1 MTLLIVTGISHSNW
15 QYVAGAMQIPFTSVA
30 SEVQATLNNV
40 ANTASAKNVTDTVS
54 NIVKN
59 IEQDKPQ
66 IALVPNCAAH
76 LNELLKID
84 SLKVLVFYNDPEYSL
99 AQALSEKSLST
110 EEALASSQQWKQQL
124 DSAFAAYRKHKQNC
138 LLLNGQDVLGHNT
151 QSQTAIAEF
160 CEAEVKIN
168 KNVASVASDKL
179 LAAKLLLQEQDD
191 LFDFYDEIKSDA
203 PLFGEFT
210 VSGITSNTE
219 LCAMAM
225 GALQEHQ
232 TLRNKT
238 NKEIKEHASR
248 FESINAE
255 HQQTSK
261 QLAQTKNELESKQAA
276 LTAKEQQIQQLQ
288 KQNGELTAK
297 VPEIEQQK
305 EGLRS
310 QVAKL
315 SEEQNQKTQQLTQAQ
330 QELESKQ
337 AALTANEQQVQQLQ
351 KHNGELSAK
360 VPELEQQRDG
370 LKSQVAKLSE
380 EQNQKTQQLTKS
392 QQELESKQAA
402 LSTKEQQI
410 QQLQKHNGEL
420 SAKVPELEQQREG
433 LKSQVAKLS
442 EDQNQK
448 SQQLTKSQQELESK
462 QAALTAKEQ
471 QVQQLQKQNGELTAK
486 VPELEQQ
493 KEGLKSQVAKLSE
506 EQNQKT
512 RQLTKSQQELESKQA
527 ALSTKEQQIQQLQ
540 KHNAELSAKVPELE
554 QQREGL
560 KSQVAKLS
568 EEQEQKTQQL
578 TQAQKE
584 LESKQAE
591 LSAKEQQIKQLNQEL
606 TKLNDQCVV
615 LNNDI
620 EAKNN
625 QLTQSTQKI
634 THLEQ
639 GLDEAGSEAELQL
652 LQIAQ
657 LQEELETTYSNMQTS
672 EAKAKELE
680 TQLSE
685 QTKASA
691 AIEKDLKQELVK
703 IKQESL
709 AEEELQLLQ
718 IVQLQEEL
726 ETTYSNMQTSEAKAK
741 ELETQLSEQTKASA
755 AIEKDL
761 KQELVKIKQESL
773 AEEELQLLQI
783 VQLQE
788 ELETTHTTIQN
799 SNQRVQVLEQQQNE
813 QTKTFSAT
821 ENTLKEH
828 VAQLNNQI
836 TTLKEEMRVLES
848 QSDLAKEQQTRLQ
861 QSLEQAESDTE
872 LAMLQV
878 AQMQEELETNY
889 LALTQAQEKLS
900 SQQNSEKQIV
910 LIKQQ
915 AQELEAENELAVL
928 QINQL
933 QEELEY
939 YFQQLQQKESA
950 HMSQNGAGNK
960 PIHKVYEK
968 GTIGQATIIGGYSA
982 DGYRDIQL
990 LLEKV
995 VLADGRVFESVL
1007 CKLLEVE
1014 GRPGIE
1020 FRPAEN
1026 SIDLQWNDEMVD
1038 DYGHYITYL
1047 PNPPASK
1054 VQMQNS
1060 VDESLCAS
1068 DRVAVL
1074 SIASMLNDI
1083 LQLESLAINKEM
1095 QEGELRDWRLAA
1107 IELKQQIAVLP
1118 AWMSFDQLGLVEEMR
1133 DDNYEHLWFTFN
1145 NLLLNDQLFPEFEVK
1160 FAAFGQATD
1169 KTFATKLLLEL
1180 RELPS
1185 GFGPL
1190 QAWPPISKDD
1200 YGYKFNVTVD
1210 LSSEQ
1215 LLIKAV
1221 DKTSLRDKQLVRH
1234 LLKNLIN
1241 FIQVNN
1247 QQGTT
1252 LSRDLNDW
1260 LAVGRVLQNVGVF
1273 ESDAQDEVQ
1282 SDLQGDVPV
1291 KIATQA
1297 TSGLQFRLAEFIDLG
1312 GYQHLVFEHN
1322 LQDEQSLKLKI
1333 RANHIDNE
1341 EQEVSLAIELR
1352 TGDDSVPF
1360 AQSNYFAEDEY
1371 GPRVLFLLSEAED
1384 LIFDETF
1391 DNEQR
1396 ILLSQFVEALPVL
1409 IESSP
1414 EIDENSLKNWLTW
1427 LSTK

>member
-160 CEAEVKIN
+160 CEAGVKIN
-168 KNVASVASDKL
+168 KNVASVASDML

-726 ETTYSNMQTSEAKAK
+726 ETT
-741 ELETQLSEQTKASA
+741 
-755 AIEKDL
+755 
-761 KQELVKIKQESL
+761 
-773 AEEELQLLQI
+773 
-783 VQLQE
+783 
-788 ELETTHTTIQN
+788 HTTIQN

-848 QSDLAKEQQTRLQ
+848 QSDLAKEQQTKLQ